1 MTLQELLSEECAS
14 LRAERDAL
22 KAEVAAYGGAN
33 VSYMEAN
40 QRLGR
45 ELTALK
51 AEHARYKA
59 GLEDIEELLTGE
71 LRARFGPAEAA
82 PKSSRIVG
90 LLRIPR
96 NMARA
101 ALAAEQGTP

>member
-1 MTLQELLSEECAS
+1 MDTLRERLEQEARIWDPSPLTKLLREA
-14 LRAERDAL
+14 AAAL
-22 KAEVAAYGGAN
+22 P
-33 VSYMEAN
+33 
-40 QRLGR
+40 
-45 ELTALK
+45 TALK

-101 ALAAEQGTP
+101 ALAAAEQGTP